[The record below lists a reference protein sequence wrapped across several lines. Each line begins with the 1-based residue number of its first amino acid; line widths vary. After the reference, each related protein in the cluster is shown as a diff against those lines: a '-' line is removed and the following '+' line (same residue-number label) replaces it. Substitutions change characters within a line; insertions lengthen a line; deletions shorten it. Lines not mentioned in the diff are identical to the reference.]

1 VAAACRGVPIRQ
13 TRATVPGEDLLVRS
27 VTAVADAQ
35 ADIATEMNV
44 ITIVAIVGVVL
55 HAPEKAGSTSR
66 R

>member
-1 VAAACRGVPIRQ
+1 
-13 TRATVPGEDLLVRS
+13 
-27 VTAVADAQ
+27 
-35 ADIATEMNV
+35 MNV